1 MMEILNVSVSFTF
14 FNCEIKTMF
23 ISLDWLS
30 DFVDLSDI
38 TPEKIANRLTLG
50 TAEVE
55 GIETVHRFVK
65 GLFVGEVVQAEKISV
80 AKEDGTEK
88 TLTVCT
94 VDCGAK
100 GTFQTV
106 CGAPNCA
113 LGVKAPFAPAGVKL
127 GDVEITETEL
137 AGHKSQGMLCSAK
150 ELNLSH
156 WHEGLFRIPAS
167 VANGTPMEELI
178 PETDTLIEFDNKSLT
193 HRPDLWGHYGFA
205 REFAALFHRELK
217 PLPQMDLAQFENLP
231 KIPIRIDDEFACPCY
246 GAVSMEMSRIPVSPV
261 KMQYRLHSI
270 GQRTFDLMVDV
281 TNYCMFELGQ
291 PTHAFDGDHVDEIRV
306 AKFSQI
312 MQEKNA
318 FPEDGTFTTLD
329 DQARK
334 MLPDDLLI
342 TSFDG
347 ETITPIALA
356 GVMGGLESEITEDT
370 QRIVLECANFHA
382 ATIRRTAVRLDL
394 RSDASQRFEKSQPP
408 MNTRVAAGRI
418 LQLLEDSGVDFRVT
432 SAYSYA
438 GDEMTEFRP
447 LTLAPGVLDRL
458 SGIQLP
464 KDQILGILT
473 SLGFRAEFD
482 ANDAL
487 QVQIPPF
494 RSRKD
499 ISIPEDIVE
508 EVLRVFGYD
517 EIPPVMPKI
526 EISPLRVSKEVRLEH
541 KARHLLTLAHNF
553 IELHNYSWFDDNWNK
568 TLGFEPVDTIEFANP
583 TTSFNRF
590 LRTTLMP
597 GLLRL
602 VGKNRGFRDQFR
614 FMEFGHVYSLLD
626 KPECED
632 LNADRTLPNGIS
644 TRTKMP
650 MGRCL
655 ERTHLAGIS
664 YATAAYGTLEDHYR
678 TVKGALEDL
687 GKLLGT
693 TFSFIA
699 GTPEKALAGGA
710 SAPWMQD
717 GYWVEIFQGD
727 AKDGK
732 KVGAL
737 GVLDGKFLNTVVSE
751 GGQVV
756 WFELEYFK
764 LDTPLFP
771 ELKFKGMPVYQ
782 GSWQDFSLVWDIEKG
797 YAALDEKLGEFTHPL
812 LKGRDFVYFYK
823 GKGLEKTQGSYTWR
837 LWLGSDERTLSG
849 EDIDD
854 FRTKWLEFLNKEG
867 IAIRG

>member
-1 MMEILNVSVSFTF
+1 
-14 FNCEIKTMF
+14 MF

-30 DFVDLSDI
+30 DFVDLTGIS
-38 TPEKIANRLTLG
+38 PEKIANRLTLG

-65 GLFVGEVVQAEKISV
+65 GVFVGEVVKAEKITV
-80 AKEDGTEK
+80 RKEDGQEK

-94 VDCGAK
+94 VDCGQA

-113 LGVKAPFAPAGVKL
+113 LGVKAPFAPAGAKL
-127 GDVEITETEL
+127 GDVEISETEL

-156 WHEGLFRIPAS
+156 WHEGLFLIPAS
-167 VANGTPMEELI
+167 VANGTPMETLI
-178 PETDTLIEFDNKSLT
+178 PETDTLIEFDNKSVT
-193 HRPDLWGHYGFA
+193 NRPDLWGHYGFA
-205 REFAALFHRELK
+205 REFAALFNRELK
-217 PLPQMDLAQFENLP
+217 PLPQLDLSQFKNLP
-231 KIPIRIDDEFACPCY
+231 KIPIQIDDQEACPCY
-246 GAVSMEMSRIPVSPV
+246 GAISMEMGKIPPAPV

-291 PTHAFDGDHVDEIRV
+291 PTHAFDGDHVDTIRV
-306 AKFSQI
+306 AKYSQI
-312 MQEKNA
+312 LQHKNT
-318 FPEDGTFTTLD
+318 FTEDGTFTTLD
-329 DQARK
+329 SQARK

-347 ETITPIALA
+347 ETIKPIALA
-356 GVMGGLESEITEDT
+356 GIMGGLESEITPTT

-408 MNTRVAAGRI
+408 INTRVAAGRI
-418 LQLLEDSGVDFRVT
+418 LQLLTDSGVDFRVT
-432 SAYSYA
+432 SAYSFE

-447 LTLAPGVLDRL
+447 LTLSAGLLDRRA
-458 SGIQLP
+458 GISLP
-464 KDQILGILT
+464 KEQVIGILT
-473 SLGFRAEFD
+473 SLGFKAEYAAD
-482 ANDAL
+482 GSLNI
-487 QVQIPPF
+487 QIPPF
-494 RSRKD
+494 RCRKD

-508 EVLRVFGYD
+508 EVLRIYGYD
-517 EIPPVMPKI
+517 EIPPIMPRV
-526 EISPLRVSKEVRLEH
+526 EISPLIIAPEIRLEH

-553 IELHNYSWFDDNWNK
+553 VELHNYSWFDDNWNK
-568 TLGFEPVDTIEFANP
+568 TIGYEPVNTIEFANP

-597 GLLRL
+597 NLLRL

-614 FMEFGHVYSLLD
+614 FMEFGRVYELLD
-626 KPECED
+626 KPVCED
-632 LNADRTLPNGIS
+632 LNADRTLPPGLAN
-644 TRTKMP
+644 RTKMP
-650 MGRCL
+650 MGRCM
-655 ERTHLAGIS
+655 ERANLAGLS

-678 TVKGALEDL
+678 TIKGALEDL
-687 GKLLGT
+687 AQLLGT
-693 TFSFIA
+693 SFSFVT

-710 SAPWMQD
+710 PAPWMQD
-717 GYWVEIFQGD
+717 GYWVEIYQGD
-727 AKDGK
+727 VKDGK

-737 GVLDGKFLNTVVSE
+737 GVLDGKFLNTIVSE

-756 WFELEYFK
+756 WFELDYWK
-764 LDTPLFP
+764 LDQPLFP
-771 ELKFKGMPVYQ
+771 EQKFGGMPVYQ
-782 GSWQDFSLVWDIEKG
+782 GSWQDFSLVWEIEKG
-797 YAALDEKLGEFTHPL
+797 YAALDAKLAEFTHPL

-854 FRTKWLEFLNKEG
+854 FRTKWLAFLEKEG

>member
-1 MMEILNVSVSFTF
+1 
-14 FNCEIKTMF
+14 MF

-38 TPEKIANRLTLG
+38 TPEKIADRLTLG

-55 GIETVHRFVK
+55 GIETVHRNVK
-65 GLFVGEVVQAEKISV
+65 GLFVGEVVKAEKITVS
-80 AKEDGTEK
+80 KEDGQEK

-94 VDCGAK
+94 VDCGSK

-113 LGVKAPFAPAGVKL
+113 LGVKAPFAPAGVVL
-127 GDVEITETEL
+127 GETAITETEL
-137 AGHKSQGMLCSAK
+137 AGYPSQGMLCSAK

-156 WHEGLFRIPAS
+156 WHEGLFLIPQTA
-167 VANGTPMEELI
+167 ANGTPMEELI

-217 PLPQMDLAQFENLP
+217 PLPQLDLTQFESLP
-231 KIPIRIDDEFACPCY
+231 KVPIRIDDLEACPCY
-246 GAVSMEMSRIPVSPV
+246 GAISMQMSKIPVSPV

-306 AKFSQI
+306 MKYSQI
-312 MQEKNA
+312 QQEKNT

-329 DQARK
+329 NQARK

-347 ETITPIALA
+347 ETVTPIALA
-356 GVMGGLESEITEDT
+356 GVMGGLDSEITEGT

-408 MNTRVAAGRI
+408 MNTRTAAGRI
-418 LQLLEDSGVDFRVT
+418 LQLLTDSGVDFRVT
-432 SAYSYA
+432 SSYNFA
-438 GDEMTEFRP
+438 GDEMNEFRP
-447 LTLAPGVLDRL
+447 LTLSPGVLERL
-458 SGIQLP
+458 AGIELP
-464 KDQILGILT
+464 QEQILGILT
-473 SLGFRAEFD
+473 SLGFKAEFD
-482 ANDAL
+482 AENAL
-487 QVQIPPF
+487 QVEIPPF
-494 RSRKD
+494 RSKKD

-517 EIPPVMPKI
+517 MIPPVMPKV
-526 EISPLRVSKEVRLEH
+526 EISPLRVSSELRLEH
-541 KARHLLTLAHNF
+541 KARHLLTMAHNF
-553 IELHNYSWFDDNWNK
+553 MELHNYSWYDDNWNK
-568 TLGFEPVDTIEFANP
+568 TIGFEPANTIEFANP
-583 TTSFNRF
+583 TTSYNRF
-590 LRTTLMP
+590 LRTSLMP
-597 GLLRL
+597 NILRL
-602 VGKNRGFRDQFR
+602 VSRNRGFRDQFR
-614 FMEFGHVYSLLD
+614 FMEFGHTYTLLD

-632 LNADRTLPNGIS
+632 LNADRTLPPGIAN
-644 TRTKMP
+644 RTKMP
-650 MGRCL
+650 MGRCR
-655 ERTHLAGIS
+655 ERTHLAGLS

-678 TVKGALEDL
+678 SIKGALEDL
-687 GKLLGT
+687 ANLLGT
-693 TFSFIA
+693 SFSFIA
-699 GTPEKALAGGA
+699 GTPENAQAAGA
-710 SAPWMQD
+710 AAPWMQD
-717 GYWVEIFQGD
+717 GYWVEIYQGD
-727 AKDGK
+727 VKDGK

-764 LDTPLFP
+764 LETPLFP
-771 ELKFKGMPVYQ
+771 ELKFQHLPVYQ
-782 GSWQDFSLVWDIEKG
+782 GSWQDFSLVWDIEAG
-797 YAALDEKLGEFTHPL
+797 YAALDAKLAEFTHPL

-849 EDIDD
+849 EDIED
-854 FRTKWLEFLNKEG
+854 FRTKWLEFLAKEN

>member
-1 MMEILNVSVSFTF
+1 
-14 FNCEIKTMF
+14 MF

-30 DFVDLSDI
+30 DFVDLTGI
-38 TPEKIANRLTLG
+38 TPEKIANRLTMG

-55 GIETVHRFVK
+55 GIETIRRRVK
-65 GLFVGEVVQAEKISV
+65 GLFAGEVVRAEKFAV
-80 AKEDGTEK
+80 MKEDGREK
-88 TLTVCT
+88 TLTACT
-94 VDCGAK
+94 VDCGER
-100 GTFQTV
+100 GTFETV

-113 LGVKAPFAPAGVKL
+113 VGVKAAFAPAGAVVL
-127 GDVEITETEL
+127 DGVEIVVTEV
-137 AGHKSQGMLCSAK
+137 AGRKSEGMLCSPK

-156 WHEGLFRIPAS
+156 WHEGLFLLPES
-167 VANGTPMEELI
+167 VKNGTPMEELI
-178 PETDTLIEFDNKSLT
+178 PEEDTLIEFDNKSLT

-205 REFAALFHRELK
+205 REFAALFGRELK
-217 PLPQMDLAQFENLP
+217 PLPQLDLTQFDALP
-231 KIPIRIDDEFACPCY
+231 KLPIQIDDEEACPCY
-246 GAVSMEMSRIPVSPV
+246 GAIAMEMKKIPVSPL
-261 KMQYRLHSI
+261 KMQYRLHAL

-291 PTHAFDGDHVDEIRV
+291 PTHAFNGDHVETIRV
-306 AKFSQI
+306 AKFAQI
-312 MQEKNA
+312 LKERNTFA
-318 FPEDGTFTTLD
+318 EDGTFTTLD
-329 DQARK
+329 NQARK
-334 MLPDDLLI
+334 MLADDLLI

-356 GVMGGLESEITEDT
+356 GVMGGLDSEITADT
-370 QRIVLECANFHA
+370 QKIVLECANFHA

-418 LQLLEDSGVDFRVT
+418 LQLLTDSGVDFNVT
-432 SAYSYA
+432 SAYNYA
-438 GDEMTEFRP
+438 GDEMTEYRP
-447 LTLAPGVLDRL
+447 LTLAPGALDRL
-458 SGIQLP
+458 AGIQLP
-464 KDQILGILT
+464 KERITGILT

-482 ANDAL
+482 ADEAL
-487 QVQIPPF
+487 QVEIPPF
-494 RSRKD
+494 RSKKD

-517 EIPPVMPKI
+517 MIPPVMPRV
-526 EISPLRVSKEVRLEH
+526 EISPLRVAPEIRLEH

-553 IELHNYSWFDDNWNK
+553 IELHNYSWFDDNWNRVI
-568 TLGFEPVDTIEFANP
+568 GFEPTNPIEFANP
-583 TTSFNRF
+583 TTSYNRF
-590 LRTTLMP
+590 LRTSLMP
-597 GLLRL
+597 NLLRL

-614 FMEFGHVYSLLD
+614 FMEFGHVYTLLD

-632 LNADRTLPNGIS
+632 LNADRTLPKGIS

-678 TVKGALEDL
+678 NVKGALEDL

-693 TFSFIA
+693 EFTFIA
-699 GTPEKALAGGA
+699 GAPENAVVSG
-710 SAPWMQD
+710 SVAPWKQD
-717 GYWVEIFQGD
+717 GYWVEIYEGD
-727 AKDGK
+727 AKNGR
-732 KVGAL
+732 KVGSL

-756 WFELEYFK
+756 WFELEYYK
-764 LDTPLFP
+764 LETPLFP
-771 ELKFKGMPVYQ
+771 TMKFRGMPVYQ
-782 GSWQDFSLVWDIEKG
+782 GSWQDFSLVWDIDKG
-797 YAALDEKLGEFTHPL
+797 YAALDAKLAEFTHPL

-854 FRTKWLEFLNKEG
+854 FRTRWLAFLEKEG